1 MGGGNSKPQ
10 GGANGKA
17 ARSVI
22 IIFGPPGA
30 GKGTIA
36 IDRSIDRSKRV
47 ETTEQNDDA
56 GLNARA
62 HDRDDD

>member
-17 ARSVI
+17 RSVI

-30 GKGTIA
+30 GKGA
-36 IDRSIDRSKRV
+36 MRSPWNDRRVSKQRY
-47 ETTEQNDDA
+47 D
-56 GLNARA
+56 
-62 HDRDDD
+62 